1 MNHTGPIGTPDEPTA
16 TGPCIIRPMR
26 SVDPRHNWSTGFAR
40 TVAEELRHGVAT
52 GALTWGEADELLARL
67 RIVIDQAIDLTPLPG

>member
-1 MNHTGPIGTPDEPTA
+1 M
-16 TGPCIIRPMR
+16 IRPMR
-26 SVDPRHNWSTGFAR
+26 SVDPRHSWSTGFAR
-40 TVAEELRHGVAT
+40 TIAEELRHGVAT